1 MTDLEAQAED
11 RPATYERPTLV
22 VIGNLK
28 DLLAGSG
35 SLFIDDQSCSAANG
49 EDNSCG

>member
-1 MTDLEAQAED
+1 MIDRAEQAETQ
-11 RPATYERPTLV
+11 PATYERPTLI

-35 SLFIDDQSCSAANG
+35 SSFIDGGECNAANG
-49 EDNSCG
+49 EDTSC